1 MIAPTISTK
10 RLRLRPHQTSDFDAL
25 ANLFATNRSCFMDGP
40 MERWQVWDRF
50 AAEVGSWVLQ
60 GCGSWAI
67 DLHDGTMVGQVG
79 INKPDYFPE
88 HEIGWLLYDGFE
100 GQGYATEA
108 AGAAKAWAFYRLDLT
123 TLVSYIDPPNA
134 PSIRVAERLG
144 GQLDESATPPS
155 PSDLVYRYK
164 KAVPWKR

>member
-1 MIAPTISTK
+1 MIAPTLHTK
-10 RLRLRPHQTSDFDAL
+10 RLTLRAHRTSDFDAV
-25 ANLFATNRSCFMDGP
+25 AHLFATNRSCFMDGP
-40 MERWQVWDRF
+40 LERWQVWDRF

-60 GCGSWAI
+60 GCGSWAV
-67 DLHDGTMVGQVG
+67 DRHDGAMVGQVG

-108 AGAAKAWAFYRLDLT
+108 AEAAKAWAFDAFGLK
-123 TLVSYIDPPNA
+123 TLVSYIDPPTA

-144 GQLDESATPPS
+144 GRLDASAAAAS
-155 PSDLVYRYK
+155 PTDLVYRY
-164 KAVPWKR
+164 ARAT